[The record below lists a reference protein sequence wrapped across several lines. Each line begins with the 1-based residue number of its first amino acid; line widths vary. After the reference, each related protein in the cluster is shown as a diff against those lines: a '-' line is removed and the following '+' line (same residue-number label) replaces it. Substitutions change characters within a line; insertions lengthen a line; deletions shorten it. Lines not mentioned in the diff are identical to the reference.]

1 MNVGVIGAGR
11 LGLGFAL
18 VCDKHGIPVFV
29 SDKNETYRK
38 NLKNGFCFTN
48 EPFILD
54 LLTKKRFLEVMNTN
68 EEVIKSSDLIWTFV
82 ETPSLSGGQYDIS
95 KLTDV
100 VNDIQSCFEKGINV
114 QGKTFIIGCT
124 TNPGD
129 VENISNL
136 LSKISVNV
144 VYNPEFVAQGEIVK
158 GIEQCDMV
166 LLGTNNENTLKYIIN
181 LYRAISDTHVSFN
194 IMSYSAAELTKIAIN
209 SFLTT
214 KISFANMI
222 GEIATNS
229 GLESEVQ
236 TILRAIGSDSRIGKK
251 FLKYGF
257 GFGGPCLPRDN
268 RALSNYAKK
277 YNANSKLSE
286 LVDEMNVDHTE
297 YLANHFIKKNPDK
310 KVPFVMKHIS
320 YKKGTDII
328 TDSQQYNLCLH
339 LLSKGYTVF
348 VQEIDAVINQFKSKD
363 MSEMGDRLKFFK
375 NNTKPEGYLIDL

>member
-54 LLTKKRFLEVMNTN
+54 LLTKKRFLEVMDTN

-82 ETPSLSGGQYDIS
+82 ETPSLSDGQYDIS

-166 LLGTNNENTLKYIIN
+166 LLGTNNEDTLKYIIN

-363 MSEMGDRLKFFK
+363 MSEIGDRLKFFK

>member
-1 MNVGVIGAGR
+1 MVGTEQLIKLWSEASYTKFTENIMDIIMGKQGTEDLRNHVAM
-11 LGLGFAL
+11 LNYTQVQELE
-18 VCDKHGIPVFV
+18 
-29 SDKNETYRK
+29 KNSEQS
-38 NLKNGFCFTN
+38 LL
-48 EPFILD
+48 PFW
-54 LLTKKRFLEVMNTN
+54 M
-68 EEVIKSSDLIWTFV
+68 KSREQQF
-82 ETPSLSGGQYDIS
+82 
-95 KLTDV
+95 
-100 VNDIQSCFEKGINV
+100 NV

-129 VENISNL
+129 VENISNI

-166 LLGTNNENTLKYIIN
+166 LLGTNNEDTLKYIIN
-181 LYRAISDTHVSFN
+181 LYRGISDTHVSFN

-222 GEIATNS
+222 GEIAINS
-229 GLESEVQ
+229 GMESEVQ
-236 TILRAIGSDSRIGKK
+236 TILRAIGSDSRVGKK

-277 YNANSKLSE
+277 YNAKSKLSE
-286 LVDEMNVDHTE
+286 LVDEMNIDHTE
-297 YLANHFIKKNPDK
+297 YLATHYINKNPNK
-310 KVPFVMKHIS
+310 KIPFVMKHIS
-320 YKKGTDII
+320 YKKGTDIL
-328 TDSQQYNLCLH
+328 TDSQQYNLCLR
-339 LLSKGYTVF
+339 LLSEGYTVF
-348 VQEIDAVINQFKSKD
+348 VQEIDAVINQFKLKD
-363 MSEMGDRLKFFK
+363 MSEIGDRLKFFK

>member
-363 MSEMGDRLKFFK
+363 MSEMGGRLKFFK

>member
-54 LLTKKRFLEVMNTN
+54 LLSKKRFLEVMDTN
-68 EEVIKSSDLIWTFV
+68 EEVIKLSDLIWTFV
-82 ETPSLSGGQYDIS
+82 ETPSLSDGQYDIT
-95 KLTDV
+95 KLHDV

-129 VENISNL
+129 VENISNI

-144 VYNPEFVAQGEIVK
+144 VYNPEFVAQGEIIK

-166 LLGTNNENTLKYIIN
+166 LLGTNNEDTLKYIIN
-181 LYRAISDTHVSFN
+181 LYRGISDTHVSFN

-222 GEIATNS
+222 GEIAINS
-229 GLESEVQ
+229 GMESEVQ
-236 TILRAIGSDSRIGKK
+236 TILRAIGSDSRVGKK

-277 YNANSKLSE
+277 YNAKSKLSE
-286 LVDEMNVDHTE
+286 LVDEMNIDHTE
-297 YLANHFIKKNPDK
+297 YLATHYINKNPNK
-310 KVPFVMKHIS
+310 KIPFVMKHIS
-320 YKKGTDII
+320 YKKGTDIL
-328 TDSQQYNLCLH
+328 TDSQQYNLCLR
-339 LLSKGYTVF
+339 LLSEGYTVF
-348 VQEIDAVINQFKSKD
+348 VQEIDAVINQFKLKD
-363 MSEMGDRLKFFK
+363 MSEIGDRLKFFK

>member
-1 MNVGVIGAGR
+1 
-11 LGLGFAL
+11 
-18 VCDKHGIPVFV
+18 
-29 SDKNETYRK
+29 
-38 NLKNGFCFTN
+38 
-48 EPFILD
+48 
-54 LLTKKRFLEVMNTN
+54 
-68 EEVIKSSDLIWTFV
+68 
-82 ETPSLSGGQYDIS
+82 
-95 KLTDV
+95 
-100 VNDIQSCFEKGINV
+100 
-114 QGKTFIIGCT
+114 
-124 TNPGD
+124 
-129 VENISNL
+129 
-136 LSKISVNV
+136 
-144 VYNPEFVAQGEIVK
+144 
-158 GIEQCDMV
+158 
-166 LLGTNNENTLKYIIN
+166 
-181 LYRAISDTHVSFN
+181 
-194 IMSYSAAELTKIAIN
+194 MSYSAAELTKIAIN

-363 MSEMGDRLKFFK
+363 MSEIGDRLKFFK

>member
-38 NLKNGFCFTN
+38 NLNNGFCFTN

-277 YNANSKLSE
+277 YKANSKLSE

-363 MSEMGDRLKFFK
+363 MSEIGDRLKFFK

>member
-54 LLTKKRFLEVMNTN
+54 LLSKKRFLEVMDTN

-82 ETPSLSGGQYDIS
+82 ETPSLSDGQYDIT
-95 KLTDV
+95 KLHDV
-100 VNDIQSCFEKGINV
+100 VNDIQSCFNKGINV

-129 VENISNL
+129 VENISNI

-166 LLGTNNENTLKYIIN
+166 LLGTNNEDTLKYIIN
-181 LYRAISDTHVSFN
+181 LYRGISDTHVSFN

-222 GEIATNS
+222 GEIAINS
-229 GLESEVQ
+229 GMESEVQ
-236 TILRAIGSDSRIGKK
+236 TILRAIGSDSRVGKK

-277 YNANSKLSE
+277 YNANAKLSE
-286 LVDEMNVDHTE
+286 LVDEMNIDHTE
-297 YLANHFIKKNPDK
+297 YLATHYISKNPNK
-310 KVPFVMKHIS
+310 KIPFVMRHIS
-320 YKKGTDII
+320 YKKGTDIL
-328 TDSQQYNLCLH
+328 TDSQQYNLCLR
-339 LLSKGYTVF
+339 LLSEGYTVF
-348 VQEIDAVINQFKSKD
+348 VQEIDAVINQFKLKD
-363 MSEMGDRLKFFK
+363 MSEIGDRLKFFK
-375 NNTKPEGYLIDL
+375 NNTKPEGFLIDL

>member
-54 LLTKKRFLEVMNTN
+54 LLSKKRFLEVMDTN

-82 ETPSLSGGQYDIS
+82 ETPSLSDGQYDIT
-95 KLTDV
+95 KLHDV
-100 VNDIQSCFEKGINV
+100 VNDIQSCFNKGINV

-129 VENISNL
+129 VENISNI

-166 LLGTNNENTLKYIIN
+166 LLGTNNEDTLKYIIN
-181 LYRAISDTHVSFN
+181 LYRGISDTHVSFN

-222 GEIATNS
+222 GEIAINS
-229 GLESEVQ
+229 GMESEVQ

-277 YNANSKLSE
+277 YNANAKLSE
-286 LVDEMNVDHTE
+286 LVDEMNIDHTE
-297 YLANHFIKKNPDK
+297 YLATHYISKNPNK
-310 KVPFVMKHIS
+310 KIPFVMRHIS
-320 YKKGTDII
+320 YKKGTDIL
-328 TDSQQYNLCLH
+328 TDSQQYNLCLR
-339 LLSKGYTVF
+339 LLSEGYTVF
-348 VQEIDAVINQFKSKD
+348 VQEIDAVINQFKLKD
-363 MSEMGDRLKFFK
+363 MSEIGDRLKFFK
-375 NNTKPEGYLIDL
+375 NNTKPEGFLIDL

>member
-363 MSEMGDRLKFFK
+363 MSEIGDRLKFFK

>member
-54 LLTKKRFLEVMNTN
+54 LLSKKRFLEVMDTN
-68 EEVIKSSDLIWTFV
+68 EEVIKLSDLIWTFV
-82 ETPSLSGGQYDIS
+82 ETPSLSDGQYDIT
-95 KLTDV
+95 KLHDV

-129 VENISNL
+129 VENISNI

-166 LLGTNNENTLKYIIN
+166 LLGTNNEDTLKYIIN
-181 LYRAISDTHVSFN
+181 LYRGISDTHVSFN

-222 GEIATNS
+222 GEIAINS
-229 GLESEVQ
+229 GMESEVQ
-236 TILRAIGSDSRIGKK
+236 TILRAIGSDSRVGKK

-268 RALSNYAKK
+268 RALGKYAEKIGIDV
-277 YNANSKLSE
+277 NLPLS
-286 LVDEMNVDHTE
+286 VDEFNDKH
-297 YLANHFIKKNPDK
+297 LDFIFEN
-310 KVPFVMKHIS
+310 
-320 YKKGTDII
+320 YKKLNPHKLPFIFTSLTYKDGVSILES
-328 TDSQQYNLCLH
+328 SQPLNLLIR
-339 LLSKGYTVF
+339 LLSSGYMIIIHEN
-348 VQEIDAVINQFKSKD
+348 EIKNDVILKVYNSNKDKIRLSK
-363 MSEMGDRLKFFK
+363 E
-375 NNTKPEGYLIDL
+375 PETHVGILIDLMK

>member
-54 LLTKKRFLEVMNTN
+54 LLNKKRFLEVMDTN

-82 ETPSLSGGQYDIS
+82 ETPSLSDGQYDIT
-95 KLTDV
+95 KLNDV
-100 VNDIQSCFEKGINV
+100 VNDFKLCFEKGINLN
-114 QGKTFIIGCT
+114 GKTFIIGCT

-129 VENISNL
+129 VQNISDF

-166 LLGTNNENTLKYIIN
+166 LLGTNNQDNLKYIIN
-181 LYRAISDTHVSFN
+181 LYRAVSDTHVTFN

-222 GEIATNS
+222 GEIAVNS

-236 TILRAIGSDSRIGKK
+236 TILGAIGTDSRIGKK

-277 YNANSKLSE
+277 YNANAKLSM

-297 YLANHFIKKNPDK
+297 YLADLYMKKNPDK
-310 KVPFVMKHIS
+310 KIPFVMKHIS

-328 TDSQQYNLCLH
+328 TDSQQYNLCLL

-348 VQEIDAVINQFKSKD
+348 VKEIDEVINQFKEKD
-363 MSEMGDRLKFFK
+363 MSEMGDRLKFFRH
-375 NNTKPEGYLIDL
+375 NTNPEGYLIDL

>member
-82 ETPSLSGGQYDIS
+82 ETPSLSDGQYDIT
-95 KLTDV
+95 KLNEV
-100 VNDIQSCFEKGINV
+100 VNDFKLCFEKGIDLN
-114 QGKTFIIGCT
+114 GKTLIIGCT

-129 VENISNL
+129 VQNISDF

-158 GIEQCDMV
+158 GIEQCEMV
-166 LLGTNNENTLKYIIN
+166 LLGTNNEDKLKYIIN
-181 LYRAISDTHVSFN
+181 LYRAVSDTHVTFN

-222 GEIATNS
+222 GEIAVNS

-236 TILRAIGSDSRIGKK
+236 TILRAIGSDSRVGKK

-277 YNANSKLSE
+277 YNANAKLSV
-286 LVDEMNVDHTE
+286 LVDEMNIDHTE
-297 YLANHFIKKNPDK
+297 YLADLYMKKNSDK
-310 KVPFVMKHIS
+310 KTPFIMKHIS

-328 TDSQQYNLCLH
+328 TDSQQYNLCLL

-348 VQEIDAVINQFKSKD
+348 VQEIDAVIEQFKFKD
-363 MSEMGDRLKFFK
+363 MGEMEGRLKFFK
-375 NNTKPEGYLIDL
+375 HNTKPEGYLIDL

>member
-277 YNANSKLSE
+277 YKANSKLSE

-363 MSEMGDRLKFFK
+363 MSEIGDRLKFFK